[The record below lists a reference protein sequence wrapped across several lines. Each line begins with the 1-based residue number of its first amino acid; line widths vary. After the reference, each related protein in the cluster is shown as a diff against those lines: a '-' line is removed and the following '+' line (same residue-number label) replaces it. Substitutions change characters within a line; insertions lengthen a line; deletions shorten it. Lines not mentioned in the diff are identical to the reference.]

1 MANAPDLSL
10 RGAKRRGNL
19 AVLCWIS
26 RKLRRKRNCF
36 PEIAPQ
42 GYFLAL
48 RAQGATAPS
57 GPRNDKSGSIAPLN
71 SCHQYCQ
78 PAWRSL
84 SAATDAIGRCV
95 FIDTLHELEVPSRDC
110 HVALLLAMTHQ
121 AGAAAHQCPS
131 AVELPCTRRSL
142 SAAAFFSRTADLYG
156 SPQPTE
162 KYPNLAIR
170 ARTVHFYA
178 TRICHSSQLVKHY
191 FFEKGID
198 LFLICVMLFL

>member
-42 GYFLAL
+42 GHFLAL

-121 AGAAAHQCPS
+121 VVRRCTSALLPLNGSVQGGHYPQGARRIRKAAKPPTAAQGTPLQS
-131 AVELPCTRRSL
+131 NLAARAVG
-142 SAAAFFSRTADLYG
+142 DGLYG
-156 SPQPTE
+156 LQLPPRDCHVASLLAMTNLWLSP
-162 KYPNLAIR
+162 
-170 ARTVHFYA
+170 FY
-178 TRICHSSQLVKHY
+178 R
-191 FFEKGID
+191 
-198 LFLICVMLFL
+198 

>member
-42 GYFLAL
+42 GHFLAL

-162 KYPNLAIR
+162 KYPKFGNKGQNCPFL
-170 ARTVHFYA
+170 
-178 TRICHSSQLVKHY
+178 CHKNMPY
-191 FFEKGID
+191 FTTCQA
-198 LFLICVMLFL
+198 LFF